1 MGGDWFFCH
10 QSSRNVGA
18 EKPEVAVGPVFEL
31 ISFSLFLPSLLSLFF
46 LPIYPSICLSF
57 FLSFFLFF
65 SAWKQRRRRG
75 ERERERERERNFHL
89 PDWLLDEVNVFS
101 PSQTPPPPPDT
112 RPAYAIHGRRL
123 EAPARPAGS
132 PVWPLPRFRLFFS
145 TLLSEGWW
153 SFFFSPF
160 SFFPFSGFIY
170 LFFLRVALGGRG
182 GSRRGCERK
191 KTEKGNL
198 IAFLS

>member
-132 PVWPLPRFRLFFS
+132 PVWPLPRFRLFFRLFFRRVDGVFFS
-145 TLLSEGWW
+145 LLSL
-153 SFFFSPF
+153 
-160 SFFPFSGFIY
+160 FFPFQALFI
-170 LFFLRVALGGRG
+170 FFSFVLRWEGGGAVDG
-182 GSRRGCERK
+182 GVREKKRR
-191 KTEKGNL
+191 KG
-198 IAFLS
+198 I